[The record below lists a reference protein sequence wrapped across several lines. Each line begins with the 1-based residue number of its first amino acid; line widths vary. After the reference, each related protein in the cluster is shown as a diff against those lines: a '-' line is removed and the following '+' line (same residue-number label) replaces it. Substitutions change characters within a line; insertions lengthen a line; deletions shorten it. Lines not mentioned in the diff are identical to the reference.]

1 MKTIKGFT
9 LIELMIALA
18 VSSIVAV
25 GVMKAYV
32 GQSVVIVRQ
41 ARTTQ
46 ATEDG
51 REAFTILSRLLK
63 QSVASTIAITQP
75 DTSNT
80 TIDFTVPDGFPI
92 WPNTT
97 APYANSAIRLSWTD
111 TGDDAYKILLS
122 TATSIANL
130 GAATTVNFAGDSTTG
145 NTQISSLTL
154 DDNADGSYS
163 LTLIAQVENGASSS
177 PLTASFE
184 SMILPRN

>member
-63 QSVASTIAITQP
+63 QSVASTISINQP

-80 TIDFTVPDGFPI
+80 TIDFTIPDGFPI
-92 WPNTT
+92 WPNET
-97 APYANSAIRLSWTD
+97 APYSNSAIRLSWTD
-111 TGDDAYKILLS
+111 TGDDAHKILLS

-130 GAATTVNFAGDSTTG
+130 GAATTANFAGDSTSG